1 MVQLE
6 HKVLA
11 KLLISQEVY
20 LKFKKN
26 PKTFS
31 VHLIT
36 FFSS

>member
-20 LKFKKN
+20 LKFKK
-26 PKTFS
+26 PLKHS
-31 VHLIT
+31 QYI
-36 FFSS
+36 